1 MTELVRTCD
10 DHDIAAQPGA
20 CVRGGSLCL
29 SFCPAGCCG
38 AVCAAV
44 YTNKTPDACS
54 LLLLYCPL
62 LLILIDSSPSALY
75 VAVAAAAAAAG
86 IAAALFA
93 AAHVSHSIRDS
104 IALFCQPVSLRY
116 YPVPVKSGTGLI
128 DRPAYPSIRTAYLS
142 IYTAIYRL
150 SKSSLRH
157 VLNRV
162 RGSQGT
168 ETRAQT
174 ALRTASD

>member
-62 LLILIDSSPSALY
+62 LLILIDSSPSALTLPLPPLLLLL
-75 VAVAAAAAAAG
+75 VLLPPCLLLLTSVT
-86 IAAALFA
+86 L
-93 AAHVSHSIRDS
+93 SETQSLS
-104 IALFCQPVSLRY
+104 SVSLC
-116 YPVPVKSGTGLI
+116 PFATIPCL
-128 DRPAYPSIRTAYLS
+128 
-142 IYTAIYRL
+142 
-150 SKSSLRH
+150 
-157 VLNRV
+157 
-162 RGSQGT
+162 
-168 ETRAQT
+168 
-174 ALRTASD
+174 